1 MNCEIYVYDGR
12 YSNSKKYKLDIP
24 KDIQINITYS
34 FSSLTNPTIIADNYS
49 KTITIPGTANNN
61 KILGYCYKF
70 DREIVSRN
78 DIIGFN
84 YNPSKRISYDLVIND
99 VLYQKGWMKLNKIKQ
114 QKSEIAYD
122 ITLYGELSNCLY
134 KLSNTD
140 KDDKDNKLLYSL
152 TFPNN
157 LTHVINKETLKSFI
171 DNSNPLSGYFTYIR
185 ANNGLYDE
193 FESSKFLTRDSS
205 GYVVT
210 DILDGLDFD
219 ELQKRE
225 VRSYYQRPALSVYGI
240 LDRIKAD
247 EDEFTINYDDS
258 FFNDS
263 NPYYSK
269 SVMTLPLLTSY
280 SNETMVEGNI
290 ATATIAQN
298 TMTTLG
304 ISSNYTGLISSNK
317 IDFSKL
323 EGNKILSVEFEVG
336 FDVVLPNEAIS
347 RYGYHGSFD
356 NTYHPNLKVY
366 YKSNNTL
373 YDMTPFNEVCATLN
387 PNTTGNLTNNYALYI
402 PGDAS
407 KGYSYWNWNTPYKI
421 FKTSQ
426 KLPVKFSIDLLEHNL
441 SESTG
446 EIVVKIDFPN
456 TVWTE
461 PHNGTGGHYTS
472 ATFSNVTIY
481 PITQP
486 DETSNNLNNFY
497 PASAGFTGVPLN
509 ITILQTLRSG
519 YEVTKDLLL
528 DKETSQADFLIDY
541 CKLFGLIMD
550 TDKDGNLN
558 ILTKNSYFSDYE
570 ILDWSD
576 KLDYNQPIET
586 NPLSFDTK
594 YLTFNYKNAGS
605 KYEDLY
611 SNKYGIDYGQLKV
624 NTGYEFNN
632 DSKTMYESIFENT
645 VMSKEIDRL
654 LIDGATVVNK
664 SSNLILPAYFSTGES
679 NREAVNTRFNLL
691 FDNGTKTLTGN
702 DQYWITDDS
711 SKMRDE
717 SIGGGEY
724 CWLNCSDAS
733 ISSLGITIPM
743 NYYRQHTTLYNE
755 GNTICSFDVFRPRE
769 NYAGFNAVSYP
780 ESATIYNRFWQNYI
794 KEIYN
799 VNSKEIS
806 AYFKLSYNDMNNFSF
821 KNFVMINGVLFHPI
835 KIENYNPLANNTTK
849 VTLIKVNDILN
860 YTSGQSVPVISV
872 NYFNV
877 TNSFALNCTLDYPS
891 QVAEGGTFVCNITKR
906 DPLGSIYIDGCE
918 LSMGGVTL
926 NPGDYIDTTNNT
938 LTIPNVT
945 GNIVFGISC
954 TEIIAGGDSGGDGPV
969 IGPVIPDDGDEEEV
983 TKTFASSKMS
993 LPNATNYSTLPRLYQ
1008 IGAVSKLSELNKGIT
1023 SIHEVE
1029 TVTVNSSGTTLTIG
1043 PLFWEFVY
1051 GIAESPYIFVNYS
1064 DTTSGSKATWY
1075 APVLDRKMLYSENT
1089 FTMMPYLDV

>member
-34 FSSLTNPTIIADNYS
+34 FSSLTNPTTIADNYS

-70 DREIVSRN
+70 DREIVSRS

-140 KDDKDNKLLYSL
+140 VYDPENKLLHSL
-152 TFPNN
+152 SFPNN
-157 LTHVINKETLKSFI
+157 LSHKINKDTLKSFI
-171 DNSNPLSGYFTYIR
+171 DNNNPLSGYFTYIR

-247 EDEFTINYDDS
+247 EKEFTINYDNS

-269 SVMTLPLLTSY
+269 SVMSLPLLTTY
-280 SNETMVEGNI
+280 SNEITIDGSISEMAVTPSTLTTMN
-290 ATATIAQN
+290 
-298 TMTTLG
+298 
-304 ISSNYTGLISSNK
+304 ISSGYTGLISSNK
-317 IDFSKL
+317 INNSIVDGGKT
-323 EGNKILSVEFEVG
+323 LSLEFEIS
-336 FDVVLPNEAIS
+336 FDVTAPNEPTDR
-347 RYGYHGSFD
+347 RYAYYAFFD
-356 NTYHPNLKVY
+356 NQYHPYVEVY
-366 YKSNNTL
+366 YKTGGTL
-373 YDMTPFNEVCATLN
+373 YSLSPFKNICQTLN
-387 PNTTGNLTNNYALYI
+387 PNESGVYTAGYAMFFPARTN
-402 PGDAS
+402 
-407 KGYSYWNWNTPYKI
+407 KGYSR
-421 FKTSQ
+421 FKLATQ
-426 KLPVKFSIDLLEHNL
+426 YTKFYNDRTRIPVKFSIDLMKSGLENT
-441 SESTG
+441 TG
-446 EIVVKIDFPN
+446 EIIFAINFPSKIAVKASSVP
-456 TVWTE
+456 
-461 PHNGTGGHYTS
+461 HYTD
-472 ATFSNVTIY
+472 ATFSNVKIY
-481 PITQP
+481 PITQAEP
-486 DETSNNLNNFY
+486 GATDLNEYY
-497 PASAGFTGVPLN
+497 PASAGFTGKPLS
-509 ITILQTLRSG
+509 LDVFQTLRSN
-519 YEVTKDLLL
+519 YEVNKDLLI

-611 SNKYGIDYGQLKV
+611 SNKYGVDYGQLKV

-654 LIDGATVVNK
+654 LIDGATIVNRN
-664 SSNLILPAYFSTGES
+664 SNLIIPAYFSTGES
-679 NREAVNTRFNLL
+679 NREGINTRFNLL
-691 FDNGTKTLTGN
+691 FDNGTKALTGN

-711 SKMRDE
+711 SKMLDE
-717 SIGGGEY
+717 NIGGGDY

-780 ESATIYNRFWQNYI
+780 ESATIYNGFWQNYI
-794 KEIYN
+794 NEIYD

-835 KIENYNPLANNTTK
+835 KIENYNPLSNNTTK

-877 TNSFALNCTLDYPS
+877 TNSFAFQCTLDYPS
-891 QVAEGGTFVCNITKR
+891 QVAEGGTFVCNIRKR

-926 NPGDYIDTTNNT
+926 NPADYIDVNNNT

-945 GNIVFGISC
+945 GNIEFGISC
-954 TEIIAGGDSGGDGPV
+954 TTLQAGGGSGGDGPV
-969 IGPVIPDDGDEEEV
+969 IGPVIPDDGDDEEV

-1051 GIAESPYIFVNYS
+1051 GIAESPYIFVNYN
-1064 DTTSGSKATWY
+1064 DPASGSTLTWY
-1075 APVLDRKMLYSENT
+1075 APVLDREMLYSENT
-1089 FTMMPYLDV
+1089 FTMMAYLPV